1 MKKGHIEGRK
11 CIIATEKGTYMAEKK
26 RSLSNPLDPPGKG
39 QESRSTPPRPP
50 VLTPQVIMDVRM

>member
-26 RSLSNPLDPPGKG
+26 RSLSTPLDPWAKG
-39 QESRSTPPRPP
+39 G
-50 VLTPQVIMDVRM
+50 M